1 MDRLT
6 RCTREWQCRSAHAG
20 HALAV
25 LAVWFRDFPD
35 YLGRLLLIAF
45 GGDIAERQDA
55 DQPLAAVHDRQPADL
70 DIPMFLTTWPIS
82 SSSKQYLISALITSP
97 ILVAALQPRP
107 PPRIAISRA
116 VMIRHSRSS

>member
-6 RCTREWQCRSAHAG
+6 RCTREWQWRSALAG

-55 DQPLAAVHDRQPADL
+55 DQPLAAVRDRQPADL
-70 DIPMFLTTWPIS
+70 DIALFLTRSDARRVGKAWVSTG
-82 SSSKQYLISALITSP
+82 
-97 ILVAALQPRP
+97 R
-107 PPRIAISRA
+107 SRW
-116 VMIRHSRSS
+116 SRFH